1 MVKKH
6 TKIKVF
12 KQPYLYLLEN
22 DCNSYMEDL
31 DVKNVQFM
39 LDDKTGQYLA
49 IITYEEC

>member
-1 MVKKH
+1 MIKTR